1 MVRNIGEVL
10 GYRLEGLE
18 LKMQG
23 PGVCGGTCLCVCVY
37 IYIYIDM

>member
-23 PGVCGGTCLCVCVY
+23 PGVCGVPACVCVY